1 MPYPSSPSDPPFG
14 DGHLSRQVLQK
25 SCWSH
30 PTIERPAEG
39 RRHVEVEVEVKIVGR
54 ASKSHTCLVERRPVV
69 TSVLRLY
76 DHSLPE
82 VVSVDGS
89 PVRIE
94 AIILQELAVL
104 PIAYS
109 STSLSVTQ

>member
-1 MPYPSSPSDPPFG
+1 M
-14 DGHLSRQVLQK
+14 
-25 SCWSH
+25 
-30 PTIERPAEG
+30 
-39 RRHVEVEVEVKIVGR
+39 EVEVEVKIVGR